1 MNLEP
6 PPILPLIFELDS
18 TIIVLSVVISI
29 LLILSALFSGAE
41 TAFFSL
47 TPKDNETLEQSTA
60 EKENKTRG
68 EVEGEFFRKVRTS
81 SLLERFASVEEIANT
96 ITYYSSP
103 LSAATNGAVIKL
115 DGGSMG
121 GII

>member
-60 EKENKTRG
+60 EKENKTFILLKSPKA
-68 EVEGEFFRKVRTS
+68 VSYTHLTLPTKRKV
-81 SLLERFASVEEIANT
+81 
-96 ITYYSSP
+96 
-103 LSAATNGAVIKL
+103 
-115 DGGSMG
+115 
-121 GII
+121 